1 MNYPLMIALGLLFLA
16 ASFLVTHLPAR
27 TALVVLS
34 CVRVA
39 GGSAASGAPAVFAQR
54 LERHVELLDMAGFLQ
69 VPVRQLSLGQR
80 MRGDVTAALLH
91 DPELVVLDEPT
102 IGLDLARNGC
112 ASDRGG
118 AVH

>member
-16 ASFLVTHLPAR
+16 ASFLVTHSTAR

-54 LERHVELLDMAGFLQ
+54 LERHVELLDMAGFLYASRSPM
-69 VPVRQLSLGQR
+69 VRTAYVASSAVTRRASGVGSARPVRRLRRSR
-80 MRGDVTAALLH
+80 
-91 DPELVVLDEPT
+91 
-102 IGLDLARNGC
+102 
-112 ASDRGG
+112 
-118 AVH
+118 